1 MQRNKNS
8 AAGYSLAV
16 LASVAF
22 SAKSILAKL
31 LFGYGVDPETLLALR
46 FLLAAPLF
54 WLALYFFPGP
64 KVSVKDMAILALSG
78 FIGLFCA
85 AMANF
90 YGLLYIDA
98 SLERIILYV
107 YPSIVAILTLIF
119 FKEKAGAGFWGS
131 IAVIYAG
138 LAITLKL
145 HEGVGRSEFL
155 GASLVFISAVIF
167 AVSYLI
173 TESIGRRVS
182 SVRMS
187 AYTTTTATFAFVGA
201 WAFEG
206 APIPASYDVW
216 WLLLIMAVVC
226 TFIPVLATVMC
237 IKKIGARRAA
247 VAGMI
252 GPVSTVMLAYLIL
265 GETIDAVQAIGMTLV
280 MAGVLAIS
288 LQKETVTDT
297 GLSERDVRPD
307 GLPAERE

>member
-1 MQRNKNS
+1 MQHNKNS

-16 LASVAF
+16 IASVAF

-31 LFGYGVDPETLLALR
+31 VFGYGVDPETLLALR
-46 FLLAAPLF
+46 FLLTAPLF
-54 WLALYFFPGP
+54 WIALYFFPGP
-64 KVSVKDMAILALSG
+64 RVGAKDMIILALSG
-78 FIGLFCA
+78 FLGLFCA

-119 FKEKAGAGFWGS
+119 FKEKAGARFWAS
-131 IAVIYAG
+131 IAIIYAG

-145 HEGVGRSEFL
+145 HEGVGRSELL
-155 GASLVFISAVIF
+155 GAGLVFISAVIF

-182 SVRMS
+182 SVRIS

-201 WAFEG
+201 WGFEG
-206 APIPASYDVW
+206 APIPASYGVW
-216 WLLLIMAVVC
+216 WLILIMAVAC
-226 TFIPVLATVMC
+226 TFIPVLATAMC
-237 IKKIGARRAA
+237 IKRIGARRAA

-252 GPVSTVMLAYLIL
+252 GPVSTVILAYLIL
-265 GETIDAVQAIGMTLV
+265 GETIDAIQAIGMTLV

-288 LQKETVTDT
+288 LQKESVTDA
-297 GLSERDVRPD
+297 GLAERD
-307 GLPAERE
+307 

>member
-1 MQRNKNS
+1 MRQNRHLT
-8 AAGYSLAV
+8 AGYSLAV

-22 SAKSILAKL
+22 SAKGILAKML
-31 LFGYGVDPETLLALR
+31 YGYGLDPETLLALR

-64 KVSVKDMAILALSG
+64 RVSVKDMAILALSG
-78 FIGLFCA
+78 FFGLFCA

-107 YPSIVAILTLIF
+107 YPSIVAILTLVF
-119 FKEKAGAGFWGS
+119 FKEKAGVRFWAS
-131 IAVIYAG
+131 IAVVYAG
-138 LAITLKL
+138 LAITLKF
-145 HEGVGRSEFL
+145 HESIGRAELL
-155 GASLVFISAVIF
+155 GAALVFISAVIF

-173 TESIGRRVS
+173 TESLGKRVS

-201 WAFEG
+201 WVFEG
-206 APIPASYDVW
+206 AAIPLSPDVW

-226 TFIPVLATVMC
+226 TFVPVLATVMC

-252 GPVSTVMLAYLIL
+252 GPVSTVLLAYLIL
-265 GETIDAVQAIGMTLV
+265 GETIDAVQAVGMTLV

-288 LQKETVTDT
+288 LQKETMT
-297 GLSERDVRPD
+297 GA
-307 GLPAERE
+307 GLK